1 LVLLHIEVAESR
13 SSTGWRWRG
22 ACHTHVWHCGLVA
35 AVSAGSTHTT
45 SHRYS
50 KLLLLCHLLL
60 LELELV
66 GVGREVEVL
75 HLALQ
80 LLELVGQ
87 LLLLWDDAHVD
98 VLLVGGGDLLL
109 LLLKHFDLLGEGEL
123 LHCGRHSGKQVRA
136 LQQSYA

>member
-1 LVLLHIEVAESR
+1 M
-13 SSTGWRWRG
+13 
-22 ACHTHVWHCGLVA
+22 
-35 AVSAGSTHTT
+35 SAGSTHTA
-45 SHRYS
+45 SHWNS
-50 KLLLLCHLLL
+50 ELLLLLLLLLLCHLLL

-66 GVGREVEVL
+66 GVGGDVEVL

-109 LLLKHFDLLGEGEL
+109 LLLEHFDLLGEGEL
-123 LHCGRHSGKQVRA
+123 LHCGRDSGKRMRA
-136 LQQSYA
+136 LQQSHE